1 MPAATANQTPPF
13 LQLVGRV
20 LWNGIATADAFTLA
34 VLAGLLTLA
43 VCRPVVSFDRTL
55 GFLLLEHLPQDTGDA

>member
-43 VCRPVVSFDRTL
+43 YPAIRISNDTRHTKFSN
-55 GFLLLEHLPQDTGDA
+55 LEVKED